1 MGDEML
7 FGELENGGKV
17 VVDVAEDKLT
27 FKFVPEKPASVKPE
41 SDKPEADKPAS
52 ATDEPQA

>member
-7 FGELENGGKV
+7 FGDLENGGKV
-17 VVDVAEDKLT
+17 VVDFAEDKLN
-27 FKFVPEKPASVKPE
+27 FKFVPDKPASVKPE
-41 SDKPEADKPAS
+41 ADKPETTS